1 MELKKRGKV
10 WTVDYYDE
18 DTKKRV
24 RKSLRT
30 EDEKEAR
37 KRLAKLL
44 IGELDDGSRGLAS
57 GYGPTLSGAY
67 KRCLL
72 EYSKWRDAKSP
83 RTLEGVW
90 RAVAEHFGED
100 TRLSDIDTAAIT
112 RYSAVMREQG
122 LSGSTINQ
130 RHSFLSVLFKQAI
143 CMWDYKGL
151 AMPRFVRAKVN
162 LGRTRRISPEEEAEV
177 IRLFQAGHRPIHPD
191 MADLVAV
198 LADTGMRLSEALRI
212 CDRDY
217 DLQGR
222 FITCWENKASHP
234 KVVPMTARV
243 HRIMTQ
249 RAGSG
254 MPFGMLDVSVAD
266 REWAWVRT
274 KMGLDH
280 DKEFVLHTLRH
291 TTASRLADS
300 GADAFLIQRFMGH
313 KSILTTQKYVH
324 VSPTALRGLA
334 GALEAQ
340 TQRDQ
345 QPQNPRDQGVVE
357 QGHKQGS
364 REGQAVFFGTSVE

>member
-1 MELKKRGKV
+1 MNLKKRGKV
-10 WTVDYYDE
+10 WTVDFYDE
-18 DTKKRV
+18 ASKKRV
-24 RKSLRT
+24 RKSLHT

-37 KRLAKLL
+37 KRALKLAA
-44 IGELDDGSRGLAS
+44 GELDEGSRGVAS
-57 GYGPTLSGAY
+57 GYGPTLEGAY

-72 EYSKWRDAKSP
+72 EYPKWRDAKSA

-90 RAVAEHFGED
+90 RAVAEHFGEH
-100 TRLSDIDTAAIT
+100 TRLSDIDTAAVT
-112 RYSAVMREQG
+112 RYSNKMREAG

-130 RHSFLSVLFKQAI
+130 RLSFVSILFKQAI
-143 CMWDYKGL
+143 CMWDFKGL
-151 AMPRFVRAKVN
+151 ALPRFTRAKIN
-162 LGRTRRISPEEEAEV
+162 QGRTRRITPAEEAEA
-177 IRLFQAGHRPIHPD
+177 IRLFRAGHRPIHAD

-198 LADTGMRLSEALRI
+198 LIDTGMRLSEALRI

-234 KVVPMTARV
+234 KVVPMTERV

-334 GALEAQ
+334 QALEVR

-345 QPQNPRDQGVVE
+345 ESQKPRDQGVAQE
-357 QGHKQGS
+357 GHNRDSEGS
-364 REGQAVFFGTSVE
+364 QAVFFSASVK